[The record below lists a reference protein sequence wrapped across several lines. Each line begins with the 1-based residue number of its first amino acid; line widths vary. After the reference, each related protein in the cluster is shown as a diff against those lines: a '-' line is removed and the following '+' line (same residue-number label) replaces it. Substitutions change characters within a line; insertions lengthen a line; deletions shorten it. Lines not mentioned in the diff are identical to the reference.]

1 MKKTFKF
8 FMLFTVIAALSFNL
22 TSCTEDDPIEPEGS
36 KTALNALITE
46 CETLIAVA
54 VEGTSVDFYQA
65 GSKVVFQTAIDA
77 AKSVSALTV
86 GAYQNIIDGTV
97 ANLNAAKTI
106 FEGMYIQ
113 NVSTEGLVA
122 QWLFNGDAT
131 DFTGNGND
139 GVATAGHAD
148 FGGGTPALTTDRFGN
163 ANSAYSFNEG
173 AFIKVPY
180 TLSLNPASISIAL
193 WVNAAEIRESNRFMG
208 LQSWNGF
215 KFQLQS
221 VNKSFFT
228 ASTTDGIYDK
238 DTDPPLDIET
248 WYHLTVTY
256 ESGSMI
262 FYIDGVQTQEYT
274 DATGTLVQ
282 VEGHDLAI
290 GCGSSKYADTGDN
303 YDNDHIIPA
312 AWGGYFHGSL
322 DDIRFYNR
330 VLTSGEV
337 ASIYTLEKPQ

>member
-1 MKKTFKF
+1 MKKTIKF
-8 FMLFTVIAALSFNL
+8 LMLFTVIATLSFNV
-22 TSCTEDDPIEPEGS
+22 TSCKDDDVVIPEGD
-36 KTALNALITE
+36 KTALNALIAE
-46 CETLIAVA
+46 SEALLAEA
-54 VEGTSVDFYQA
+54 VEGTSVGFYQV
-65 GSKVVFQTAIDA
+65 GSKAAFQTVVDAANSVSTLQQGAFQTVIDA
-77 AKSVSALTV
+77 A
-86 GAYQNIIDGTV
+86 V
-97 ANLNAAKTI
+97 ANLTAAKST
-106 FEGMYIQ
+106 FEGLQIQ

-122 QWLFNGDAT
+122 QWLFTGDAT

-139 GVATAGHAD
+139 GVVSVGHAD
-148 FGGGTPALTTDRFGN
+148 FGAGTPVLATDRFGN

-173 AFIKVPY
+173 AFINVPY
-180 TLSLNPASISIAL
+180 TLALNPSSISIAL

-256 ESGSMI
+256 TSGEMT
-262 FYIDGVQTQEYT
+262 FYVDGVQTQQYT
-274 DATGTLVQ
+274 DATGDLVV

-290 GCGSSKYADTGDN
+290 GVGSSKYADNGDN
-303 YDNDHIIPA
+303 YDNDQIIPA

-322 DDIRFYNR
+322 DDIRLYNR
-330 VLTSGEV
+330 VLTSAEV
-337 ASIYTLEKPQ
+337 SSIYALEKPQ

>member
-1 MKKTFKF
+1 MKKTIKF
-8 FMLFTVIAALSFNL
+8 LMLFTVVSALSFNL
-22 TSCTEDDPIEPEGS
+22 TSCTEDEVVIPEGD
-36 KTALNALITE
+36 KTALNLLITE
-46 CETLIAVA
+46 CETLVAEA
-54 VEGTSVDFYQA
+54 VEGTSVDFYQV
-65 GSKVVFQTAIDA
+65 GSKATFQVAIDA
-77 AKSVSALTV
+77 AKVVSAMQL
-86 GAYQNIIDGTV
+86 GAFQDVVDGTT
-97 ANLNAAKTI
+97 ASLAAAKQV

-122 QWLFNGDAT
+122 QWLFTGDAT

-148 FGGGTPALTTDRFGN
+148 FGGGTPLLTTDRFGN
-163 ANSAYSFNEG
+163 ADNAYFFNEG
-173 AFIKVPY
+173 AFINVPY
-180 TLSLNPASISIAL
+180 TLALNPTSISIAL

-228 ASTTDGIYDK
+228 AATTDGIYDK

-248 WYHLTVTY
+248 WYHLAVTY
-256 ESGSMI
+256 ESGSMT
-262 FYIDGVQTQEYT
+262 FYIDGEQTQQYS
-274 DATGTLVQ
+274 DATGDLVK
-282 VEGHDLAI
+282 VDDHDLAI
-290 GCGSSKYADTGDN
+290 GTGSSKYADNGDN

-312 AWGGYFHGSL
+312 AWGGFFHGSL

-330 VLTSGEV
+330 VLTSAEV
-337 ASIYTLEKPQ
+337 ASIYALEKPQ